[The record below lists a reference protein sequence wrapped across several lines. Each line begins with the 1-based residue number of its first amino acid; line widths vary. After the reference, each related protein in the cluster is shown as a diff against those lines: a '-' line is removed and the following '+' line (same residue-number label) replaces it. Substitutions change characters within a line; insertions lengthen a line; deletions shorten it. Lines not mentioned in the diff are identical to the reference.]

1 MKIPT
6 KQPAGLTQY
15 PMNPV
20 VGLGYCTASLVSS
33 QGLVVTNHHSAYRSI
48 QFNSKKRTQ
57 LHC

>member
-1 MKIPT
+1 
-6 KQPAGLTQY
+6 
-15 PMNPV
+15 MNPV